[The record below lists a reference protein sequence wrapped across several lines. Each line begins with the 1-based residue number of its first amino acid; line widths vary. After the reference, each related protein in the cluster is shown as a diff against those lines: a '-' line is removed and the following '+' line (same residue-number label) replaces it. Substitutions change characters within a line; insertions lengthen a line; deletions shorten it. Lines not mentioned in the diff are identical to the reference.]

1 MDSTLDHKHA
11 FTGCQIFTVSFPIQ
25 HIPYAVVDIK
35 TIGDRIVCSDIQE
48 SVHFLKY
55 RPLENQVS
63 STILSQFT
71 VTY

>member
-1 MDSTLDHKHA
+1 M
-11 FTGCQIFTVSFPIQ
+11 
-25 HIPYAVVDIK
+25 VDIK

-63 STILSQFT
+63 STVLSQFT
-71 VTY
+71 VTNRFTTDLFQYVAILNLSQSIIEV

>member
-1 MDSTLDHKHA
+1 MDSTLDHKVANFH
-11 FTGCQIFTVSFPIQ
+11 CIVPKIPIQ

-35 TIGDRIVCSDIQE
+35 TIGDRIVCSDIEE

-55 RPLENQVS
+55 RPLENQVG

-71 VTY
+71 VTNL